1 VPRIGTLGLSGAA
14 RSVLS
19 LGIGATGSPVPQK
32 SLTQIHAAFE
42 PDAVWAGLQDT
53 AHTHPGM
60 TINPGSDINHTLSAV
75 HRRFAFAR
83 LSGSYLT
90 ESCPAVST
98 TLTTIA
104 LYDSSLWWF
113 GIDS

>member
-1 VPRIGTLGLSGAA
+1 LDLSGAS
-14 RSVLS
+14 RSIVS
-19 LGIGATGSPVPQK
+19 LCIGTTGSPVPK
-32 SLTQIHAAFE
+32 ESLIRIHAAFE
-42 PDAVWAGLQDT
+42 PDAAWAGLQAS
-53 AHTHPGM
+53 AHTHPEV
-60 TINPGSDINHTLSAV
+60 TTTLGSDINHTLSAV

-90 ESCPAVST
+90 GSRPAVST

-104 LYDSSLWWF
+104 LYDSSLWRF

>member
-1 VPRIGTLGLSGAA
+1 MSRIGTLDLSGATQ
-14 RSVLS
+14 SIFS
-19 LGIGATGSPVPQK
+19 LGIGTTGSPVPQK
-32 SLTQIHAAFE
+32 SLIWIHAAFE
-42 PDAVWAGLQDT
+42 PDAAGAGLQDS
-53 AHTHPGM
+53 AHTYPRV
-60 TINPGSDINHTLSAV
+60 TTTPGSDINHTRSAV

-90 ESCPAVST
+90 GSRPAVST

-113 GIDS
+113 GIGS

>member
-1 VPRIGTLGLSGAA
+1 MSRIGTLDLSGAS
-14 RSVLS
+14 RLVFS
-19 LGIGATGSPVPQK
+19 LGIGTTGSPVPQK

-42 PDAVWAGLQDT
+42 PDAAWAGLQDT
-53 AHTHPGM
+53 AHTHPGV
-60 TINPGSDINHTLSAV
+60 TTTPGSDINHTLSAV

-83 LSGSYLT
+83 LSGSHLT
-90 ESCPAVST
+90 ESRPAVST

-113 GIDS
+113 GIGS

>member
-1 VPRIGTLGLSGAA
+1 VPRIGTQDLSGVS
-14 RSVLS
+14 RSVVS

-42 PDAVWAGLQDT
+42 PDAAWAGLQGT
-53 AHTHPGM
+53 AHTHPGV
-60 TINPGSDINHTLSAV
+60 TTTPGSDINHTLSAV

-90 ESCPAVST
+90 RSCPAVST

-113 GIDS
+113 GIGS

>member
-1 VPRIGTLGLSGAA
+1 VPRIGTQDLSGAA
-14 RSVLS
+14 QSVLS
-19 LGIGATGSPVPQK
+19 LGIGTTGSPVPQK
-32 SLTQIHAAFE
+32 SLIRIHAAFE
-42 PDAVWAGLQDT
+42 PDAAWAGLQDS
-53 AHTHPGM
+53 AHTYPGV
-60 TINPGSDINHTLSAV
+60 TTTPSSDINHTLSAV

-90 ESCPAVST
+90 GSRPAVST

-113 GIDS
+113 GISS

>member
-1 VPRIGTLGLSGAA
+1 MPRIGTQDLSGVS
-14 RSVLS
+14 RSVVS

-42 PDAVWAGLQDT
+42 PDAAWAGLQGT
-53 AHTHPGM
+53 AHTHPGV
-60 TINPGSDINHTLSAV
+60 TTTPGSDINHTLSAV
-75 HRRFAFAR
+75 HRRFAFVR

-90 ESCPAVST
+90 RSHPAVST

-113 GIDS
+113 GIGS

>member
-1 VPRIGTLGLSGAA
+1 VPRIGTQDLSGVS
-14 RSVLS
+14 RSVVS

-42 PDAVWAGLQDT
+42 PDAAWAGLQGT
-53 AHTHPGM
+53 AHTHPGV
-60 TINPGSDINHTLSAV
+60 TTTPGSDINHTLSAV

-90 ESCPAVST
+90 RSHPAVST

-113 GIDS
+113 GIGS